1 MAKLSWKDDG
11 KCVDMDVDIFFEKYE
26 EDLGLRAA
34 IDRMCSGCPIAKE
47 CLQWGISHEEWG
59 VWGGIYLEAGQ
70 KSEEFN
76 EHKTTEVWDELLLQL
91 THDTG
96 QGYE

>member
-1 MAKLSWKDDG
+1 MTSVSVPLLIACAVLA
-11 KCVDMDVDIFFEKYE
+11 
-26 EDLGLRAA
+26 LLLRN
-34 IDRMCSGCPIAKE
+34 E

-59 VWGGIYLEAGQ
+59 VWGGIYLELGK

-76 EHKTTEVWDELLLQL
+76 EHKTQEVWDELLIQL

-96 QGYE
+96 QKYE

>member
-1 MAKLSWKDDG
+1 MGKLNWKLDAK
-11 KCVDMDVDIFFEKYE
+11 CRDMDVDIFFEKYE
-26 EDLGLRAA
+26 DDIGLRAS
-34 IDRMCSGCPIAKE
+34 IDRMCAGCPVAKE

-59 VWGGIYLEAGQ
+59 IWGGIYLEAGQ

-76 EHKTTEVWDELLLQL
+76 EHKTDEVWDELLLQL

-96 QGYE
+96 QNYE

>member
-1 MAKLSWKDDG
+1 MLNAETWMSIFLRSMRMISV
-11 KCVDMDVDIFFEKYE
+11 CVLYRQDVRR
-26 EDLGLRAA
+26 LP
-34 IDRMCSGCPIAKE
+34 CSQG

-59 VWGGIYLEAGQ
+59 IWGGIYLEAGQ

-76 EHKTTEVWDELLLQL
+76 EHKTDEVWDELLVQL

-96 QGYE
+96 QNYE

>member
-1 MAKLSWKDDG
+1 MGKLNWKLDAK
-11 KCVDMDVDIFFEKYE
+11 CRDMDVDIFFEKYE
-26 EDLGLRAA
+26 NDIGLRAS
-34 IDRMCSGCPIAKE
+34 IDRMCAGCPVAKE

-59 VWGGIYLEAGQ
+59 IWGGIYLEAGQ

-76 EHKTTEVWDELLLQL
+76 EHKTDEVWDELLVQL

-96 QGYE
+96 QNYE